1 VGLGLAACP
10 YGFSGGLL
18 PNVKTVAILPFDNDT
33 PEPALTQEVSQAVR
47 EALEGRLGLRVAS
60 EATAD
65 ALVRGRV
72 VRYEPG
78 VPLAI
83 QPGQGQ
89 LNVTRRKVQLTVDVE
104 ILNQREGKTLWQRQ
118 GLTVEGEYEPP
129 QDAQGRKIALQK
141 LVNDIVDGAQ
151 SQW

>member
-1 VGLGLAACP
+1 MRRRARRRRASISRRRRPGLSSPWWAWIRPRSFRRLCGVAAVSAVGLGLAACP

-65 ALVRGRV
+65 ASGRELD
-72 VRYEPG
+72 R
-78 VPLAI
+78 VPLLA
-83 QPGQGQ
+83 PHLRGGA
-89 LNVTRRKVQLTVDVE
+89 LLR
-104 ILNQREGKTLWQRQ
+104 
-118 GLTVEGEYEPP
+118 GEH
-129 QDAQGRKIALQK
+129 R
-141 LVNDIVDGAQ
+141 
-151 SQW
+151 